1 MIAFR
6 RGLQEGG
13 FIEGQNVTIEYRWA
27 EKRSRGYQRQR
38 SMWEGD
44 IDRVQ
49 AKRVL
54 NGKVEVSIEE
64 ILASPT
70 EAIQPVTA

>member
-1 MIAFR
+1 VVVAP
-6 RGLQEGG
+6 
-13 FIEGQNVTIEYRWA
+13 
-27 EKRSRGYQRQR
+27 
-38 SMWEGD
+38 WEGD

-54 NGKVEVSIEE
+54 NGKVEVSTM
-64 ILASPT
+64 ILASPA

>member
-1 MIAFR
+1 
-6 RGLQEGG
+6 
-13 FIEGQNVTIEYRWA
+13 
-27 EKRSRGYQRQR
+27 
-38 SMWEGD
+38 
-44 IDRVQ
+44 VQ

-70 EAIQPVTA
+70 ETIQPATA